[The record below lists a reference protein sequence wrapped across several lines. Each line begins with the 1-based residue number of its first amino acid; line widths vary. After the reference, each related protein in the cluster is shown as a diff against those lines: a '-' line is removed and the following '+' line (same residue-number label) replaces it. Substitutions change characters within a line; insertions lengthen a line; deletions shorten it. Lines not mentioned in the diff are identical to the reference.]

1 MNLKLLVFLLSIG
14 SLGIGF
20 AQDDQI
26 PLRQT
31 ETTYPGFNL
40 DLNSLRLVQL
50 EGSDPLWMTEL
61 EKVALLSLDLVLPC

>member
-1 MNLKLLVFLLSIG
+1 MNLKLLVFLIG

-40 DLNSLRLVQL
+40 DLNSPRLVQL
-50 EGSDPLWMTEL
+50 EGNDPLWMTEL
-61 EKVALLSLDLVLPC
+61 EKVALLLSLDLVLPC